1 MIAIFGPVTTSS
13 SPCSRYLGFV
23 SSAAVQELDQSL
35 KYIAIEDY
43 HTEDPRQICFKK
55 GTPLIVV
62 ETSEDGKIL
71 TDQ

>member
-1 MIAIFGPVTTSS
+1 VIAIFGPVTTSF
-13 SPCSRYLGFV
+13 SPCFRYLGFV